1 MQEASELEIY
11 VHIPFCVKKC
21 SYCDFLSFKMGEET
35 HREYIFAL
43 KNEIREYMS
52 AEVKRKLNEKSYV
65 VTSVFFGGGT
75 PTVLPATKL
84 AEILAELKR
93 CFYFSEDAE
102 ITTECNP
109 GTVTAEDLIVL
120 KKAGF
125 NRLSI
130 GLQSAN
136 DEELRRIGRIHDF
149 AGFKATYENAVR
161 AGFENINVDIIT
173 ALPEQSLEDVDS
185 SLEKIL
191 LLDPLP
197 KHISSYS
204 LILEEGTEFMRL
216 HDEGKLHLPDEES
229 ERLYHWRVIDRLKE
243 AGYEQYEL
251 SNMAQS
257 GFECRHN
264 VGYWTGK
271 EYLGFGL
278 GAASYFGNERFS
290 NTRDLKEYLG
300 SWGDG
305 NPVKQ
310 RPLSEDDLLTEG
322 DKISEFMFLGLRMT
336 KGISVSEFESRF
348 NRNFEEIFGE
358 ITKKHIDEGLLSKT
372 GDRIFLT
379 RRGQDVAN
387 YVFSDYLM
395 TDNT

>member
-1 MQEASELEIY
+1 
-11 VHIPFCVKKC
+11 
-21 SYCDFLSFKMGEET
+21 MGEET

-43 KNEIREYMS
+43 KNEILNYMS

-75 PTVLPATKL
+75 PTVLPSKELTD
-84 AEILAELKR
+84 ILAELKR
-93 CFYFSEDAE
+93 CFHFSEDAE

-109 GTVTAEDLIVL
+109 GTVTAEDLAVL

-136 DEELRRIGRIHDF
+136 DEELRRIGRIHNF
-149 AGFKATYENAVR
+149 ARFKATYENAIK
-161 AGFENINVDIIT
+161 AGFENINVDLIT

-191 LLDPLP
+191 SLDPLP

-216 HDEGKLHLPDEES
+216 HDEGKLNLPDEES
-229 ERLYHWRVIDRLKE
+229 ERIYHWRVIDRLKE

-251 SNMAQS
+251 SNIAQP

-278 GAASYFGNERFS
+278 GASSYFENERFS

-300 SWGDG
+300 YWGRGASYAEGAKD
-305 NPVKQ
+305 VVQ
-310 RPLSEDDLLTEG
+310 DRPLGEMEELTDG

-336 KGISVSEFESRF
+336 HGISIAEFESRF